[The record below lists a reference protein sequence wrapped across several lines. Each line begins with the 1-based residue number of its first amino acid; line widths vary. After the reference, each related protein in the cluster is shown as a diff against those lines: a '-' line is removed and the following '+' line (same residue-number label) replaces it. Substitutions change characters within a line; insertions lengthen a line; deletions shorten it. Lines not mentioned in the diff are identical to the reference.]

1 MNHTKVVRVQKVP
14 DTRAGPAWLGVFE
27 AEDGFWQVVPVGE
40 KLEPPKAPSP
50 IRIEL
55 DSGTFVF
62 DPPDFRCWYSQRY
75 MPAQKVLR
83 LLYESRWYGESH
95 YAAADCLTAAGY

>member
-1 MNHTKVVRVQKVP
+1 MNKTKVVRVQKVP
-14 DTRAGPAWLGVFE
+14 NTRAGPAWHGVFE

-40 KLEPPKAPSP
+40 KLEPPKK
-50 IRIEL
+50 
-55 DSGTFVF
+55 
-62 DPPDFRCWYSQRY
+62 CWYSQQY

-83 LLYESRWYGESH
+83 MLYESRWYGESH